1 MAAAGL
7 DLAWGEVLP
16 TSGRG
21 RAPRP
26 EASTVPRTLRR
37 RVRRGRAALVAAA
50 LSAVVAVC
58 GAGAAAGSSAAP
70 PDPGATTRVVVA
82 PGDTLWT
89 LAARHAPEGTDPQAW
104 AVRVVADNGVDAG
117 ALVPGS
123 VLNVPLVGD
132 DPGNA
137 TETGVPDRTGAG

>member
-1 MAAAGL
+1 MVTAGL
-7 DLAWGEVLP
+7 DLGWGEVLP

-26 EASTVPRTLRR
+26 EANSRPRTTRR
-37 RVRRGRAALVAAA
+37 RVRRGRAALVAAT
-50 LSAVVAVC
+50 LSAVVAVG

-104 AVRVVADNGVDAG
+104 AVQVVADNGVDAG

-123 VLNVPLVGD
+123 VLIVPIVPD
-132 DPGNA
+132 DSGNA
-137 TETGVPDRTGAG
+137 P